1 MAERETQK
9 DKSDPDKKTG
19 KFHYDPVG
27 MSGKEAGKFKEHD
40 EEQERQERQEQA
52 GDDSGERLGK
62 RKT

>member
-1 MAERETQK
+1 MAERETPK
-9 DKSDPDKKTG
+9 DKSDSDKKTG

-40 EEQERQERQEQA
+40 EEQECQEEA
-52 GDDSGERLGK
+52 DDDSGERLGK

>member
-1 MAERETQK
+1 MADRQPPK

-40 EEQERQERQEQA
+40 EAEKRQDQA
-52 GDDSGERLGK
+52 CEDSGDRLGK